1 MIKMNKKKS
10 LLLIWISTFILF
22 TSLVFYVIGC
32 NSNYLVKNI
41 FKLIS
46 LIVLI
51 ISVLSL
57 IIGIVSLIKNKH
69 RKAFSKAK
77 MIVVSVL
84 IVTYMFGCSTFL
96 FILYG
101 PFTGFKEWLITTAMA
116 TMNHQYYCKWF
127 YSTEE
132 INKVLGNNYIDDGG
146 KETDP
151 TLVDHKETLNY
162 KNEYEKQIL
171 ERNKDDLYKIIKFKV
186 NGCDAY
192 LGVVYDPSKI
202 SVGYSKWLGRSGQY
216 IYDMAKEQNS
226 VLTINGGGFM
236 DPNYNSNGA
245 NPVGL
250 TISNGKIITDHNMG
264 GAAGIVGFN
273 SDNTLVLLQNVGG
286 EKALEMGIRD
296 AVSMGP
302 FLIVNGEKSFTK
314 GNGGWGYA
322 ARTAIGQRKDG
333 IVLML
338 VVDSNATRT
347 KGASMKDLVDIMDRY
362 GAINAANLDGGTSS
376 VIVEKHGTGKDA
388 TFDMLND
395 PIDSAL
401 RHRTRG
407 IPTIFK
413 VVE

>member
-1 MIKMNKKKS
+1 MKMNKKKS
-10 LLLIWISTFILF
+10 ILIIWISLFVLF
-22 TSLVFYVIGC
+22 TSLVFYIIGC
-32 NSNYLVKNI
+32 NSNYLIKNT
-41 FKLIS
+41 FKYISLVILIISIIS
-46 LIVLI
+46 LILGI
-51 ISVLSL
+51 IYLL
-57 IIGIVSLIKNKH
+57 KNK
-69 RKAFSKAK
+69 RRQSFAKAK
-77 MIVVSVL
+77 MIIISIL
-84 IVTYMFGCSTFL
+84 ISLYILGCSSFL

-101 PFTGFKEWLITTAMA
+101 PFTGFKDWLVTTAMA
-116 TMNHQYYCKWF
+116 TMNHKYYCKWF
-127 YSTEE
+127 YSEEE
-132 INKVLGNNYIDDGG
+132 INNVLGSNYIDDGG
-146 KETDP
+146 RETDP
-151 TLVDHKETLNY
+151 SLVNHEEITSY

-171 ERNKDDLYKIIKFKV
+171 KRNKDDLYKIIKFEV

-202 SVGYSKWLGRSGQY
+202 SVGYTKWLGRSGQY

-226 VLTINGGGFM
+226 VLTINGGGFQ

-250 TISNGKIITDHNMG
+250 TISNGKIITDYSMG
-264 GAAGIVGFN
+264 GASGVVGFN
-273 SDNTLVLLQNVGG
+273 SDNTLVLFQNVSG

-302 FLIVNGEKSFTK
+302 FLIVNGKKSFTK

-376 VIVEKHGTGKDA
+376 VMVEKHGTGKDA